1 MDELKN
7 KATENLLATRSISG
21 FNGLYGLHDNIFKR
35 KYRGPNDLI
44 FWINSSFDLH
54 SVVNLPISIGDLL
67 KTGEERT
74 FNFFESMYPMN
85 IRIEA
90 EYGLAAA
97 FQFWNLP
104 KAVLRL
110 DEVMTEFLYSLTDF
124 EMNPES
130 TANVNCIGIVTMLKA
145 ICNVQKTILENPR
158 GIASKEEFFDN
169 SIDHLRSLQKR
180 ERDDILTLEIK
191 KILWELL
198 IPPEYFL
205 TLYQKELDD
214 SSFVI
219 EKFQYRRRKNLLVI
233 YRGLQF
239 LIEQKFEILLNI
251 DITNKIIF
259 PTLKEMIMEEYLSD
273 ITNDMMVCLIKA
285 GSVIIRS
292 EIWKYFLTARD
303 GYSREV
309 IKSTPKRN
317 LENDSDDSA
326 FQDEALPKMKKR
338 TQRKGYSKLSTN
350 SKINKFGQKYSVGK
364 GKAKVVNSKDS
375 KDGFSEI
382 GNVSKVEK
390 ATATNIVTE
399 NKLVTTKPWFSKSG
413 SEKSV
418 SDNCNMDFELAS
430 SMSSDICPNKN
441 SSTHSS
447 NNIYDTNVNASDAL
461 QKTLSVSDS
470 VSGRSM
476 RPRIAEDK
484 NSKCTLI

>member
-1 MDELKN
+1 
-7 KATENLLATRSISG
+7 
-21 FNGLYGLHDNIFKR
+21 
-35 KYRGPNDLI
+35 
-44 FWINSSFDLH
+44 
-54 SVVNLPISIGDLL
+54 
-67 KTGEERT
+67 
-74 FNFFESMYPMN
+74 
-85 IRIEA
+85 
-90 EYGLAAA
+90 
-97 FQFWNLP
+97 
-104 KAVLRL
+104 
-110 DEVMTEFLYSLTDF
+110 
-124 EMNPES
+124 
-130 TANVNCIGIVTMLKA
+130 MLKA
-145 ICNVQKTILENPR
+145 ICNIQKTILESSR

-180 ERDDILTLEIK
+180 ERDDILTLQIN
-191 KILWELL
+191 KILWELF

-205 TLYQKELDD
+205 MLYQKELDD

-239 LIEQKFEILLNI
+239 IIEQKFEILLNI
-251 DITNKIIF
+251 DITKKIVF

-309 IKSTPKRN
+309 IKSTPKHN

-350 SKINKFGQKYSVGK
+350 SKINKFGQKFSVEK

-382 GNVSKVEK
+382 GNVSKFEK

-399 NKLVTTKPWFSKSG
+399 NKLVTTKPWFSK
-413 SEKSV
+413 
-418 SDNCNMDFELAS
+418 LA
-430 SMSSDICPNKN
+430 I
-441 SSTHSS
+441 TV
-447 NNIYDTNVNASDAL
+447 I
-461 QKTLSVSDS
+461 
-470 VSGRSM
+470 
-476 RPRIAEDK
+476 
-484 NSKCTLI
+484 